1 MTLVWTEYDKIIG
14 GFTSEQWDKNGNGK
28 SVSDYAG
35 HSFIFS
41 LTNRH
46 KFTL

>member
-1 MTLVWTEYDKIIG
+1 VTEFNKIIG

-28 SVSDYAG
+28 SISDYQS

-46 KFTL
+46 KFSL